1 MLRLRLVPPQG
12 GGRTVTALELR
23 RLTVRYGEGC
33 DRCRVGPADGAPRCR
48 HCGAVFGCQDVTLD
62 LAPGEVLGLVGES
75 GSGKSTVVACA
86 NLDRV
91 PTSGQVI
98 VNGHDVTGARGA
110 ERRRLQAEKLGIV
123 YQTPQQGLD
132 LDVTAGGNVAV
143 RLLAVGWRS
152 FEHIRSRVLELFEAV
167 ELPCERVDAVTAS
180 FSGGMR
186 QRVQLAKAL
195 GTLPSVL
202 LLDEPTSGLDVSVQA
217 RVLDLIRDLQ
227 VRTGVSML
235 VVSHDLAVI
244 RMLAQRVM
252 VMRHGRVVEAGLTDQ
267 VLNDPH
273 DPYSQ
278 LLVSSQL

>member
-1 MLRLRLVPPQG
+1 MS
-12 GGRTVTALELR
+12 ALELR
-23 RLTVRYGEGC
+23 HLTVRYGEGC
-33 DRCRVGPADGAPRCR
+33 DRCRTGPADGTPRCR
-48 HCGAVFGCQDVTLD
+48 RCGAVFGCQDVSLD
-62 LAPGEVLGLVGES
+62 LAPGEVLGVVGES

-86 NLDRV
+86 NLDRE
-91 PTSGQVI
+91 PTSGQVM
-98 VNGHDVTGARGA
+98 VGGHDVTGAWGA
-110 ERRRLQAEKLGIV
+110 ERRRLRAEQLGIV

-152 FEHIRSRVLELFEAV
+152 FEQIRDRVLELFEAV
-167 ELPCERVDAVTAS
+167 ELPGERLDTATAS

-195 GTLPSVL
+195 ATRPSVL

-227 VRTGVSML
+227 ERTGVAML
-235 VVSHDLAVI
+235 IVSHDLAVI

-252 VMRHGRVVEAGLTDQ
+252 VMRNGRVVEAGLTDQ

-273 DPYSQ
+273 DAYSQ